1 MNKGKDGLKDSYI
14 RIDPRHGGRN
24 FGLWKKKLS
33 AWKEL
38 LLGKPWSWNPA
49 AGAVKNELLKKTSRR
64 GPLFNPA
71 KTSSCDTIW
80 RKTAPEATLPLA
92 SLAQKRLL

>member
-33 AWKEL
+33 A
-38 LLGKPWSWNPA
+38 
-49 AGAVKNELLKKTSRR
+49 
-64 GPLFNPA
+64 
-71 KTSSCDTIW
+71 
-80 RKTAPEATLPLA
+80 
-92 SLAQKRLL
+92 